1 MVSLA
6 FKTQEQIIDQS
17 SLVSWVSGI
26 HGNLLHSLNTKK
38 IKTSNLTALIHVPLL
53 SNVEKSHSRILPN
66 SFLAAGKISTTAG
79 LMSQTVVRRLITI
92 IIIIVVKKTRIH
104 AFLVPSP
111 LFISPAKGYKACVA
125 VLSTIQWDPTPSLRP
140 CVNQA
145 F

>member
-17 SLVSWVSGI
+17 FLVSWVSGI
-26 HGNLLHSLNTKK
+26 HGNLLHSLNTTK
-38 IKTSNLTALIHVPLL
+38 IKTSNLQPLFTFPYYLRWRRAHHL
-53 SNVEKSHSRILPN
+53 SFQTPSS
-66 SFLAAGKISTTAG
+66 AAGKISTIAG
-79 LMSQTVVRRLITI
+79 LMSQTVLRRLII
-92 IIIIVVKKTRIH
+92 IIVKKTRIH
-104 AFLVPSP
+104 VFLVPSP
-111 LFISPAKGYKACVA
+111 LFISPAKGYKTCVA

>member
-66 SFLAAGKISTTAG
+66 SFLAGQDKHYCWFDESN
-79 LMSQTVVRRLITI
+79 SS
-92 IIIIVVKKTRIH
+92 KKVNHHHNNNSGEKNKDTC
-104 AFLVPSP
+104 LLGS
-111 LFISPAKGYKACVA
+111 
-125 VLSTIQWDPTPSLRP
+125 LSSFHFP
-140 CVNQA
+140 C
-145 F
+145 